1 MTTFNPV
8 LHVGRCVLTL
18 TAVVALAAG
27 VATAA
32 LAQSQAPLAQASVE
46 ALLDA
51 LDAGPMTRSFTRTTP
66 PDESTSECKGKA
78 SGTKTAGGATATG
91 ADGTGTRNLEA
102 VPYAG
107 DTTAGVNLDIAFANA
122 SDKMTPRETALLDNL
137 AKALLN
143 PRLVQAKFAVAGHTD
158 ASGKPE
164 INLELSCARSL
175 AVRDYLAKKGVAGQ
189 RMTAYGFGSKK
200 PMEGTQAA
208 APQNRRVEIRMA
220 P

>member
-1 MTTFNPV
+1 M
-8 LHVGRCVLTL
+8 
-18 TAVVALAAG
+18 
-27 VATAA
+27 
-32 LAQSQAPLAQASVE
+32 LAQSQAPLAEASVE

-51 LDAGPMTRSFTRTTP
+51 LDSGPRTRSFTRTAP
-66 PDESTSECKGKA
+66 PDESTSECKGKPG
-78 SGTKTAGGATATG
+78 GTKAAGGG
-91 ADGTGTRNLEA
+91 ADGSGTRNLEA

-122 SDKMTPRETALLDNL
+122 SDKMSAKETTLLDNL

-143 PRLVQAKFAVAGHTD
+143 PRLVESKFAVAGHTD
-158 ASGKPE
+158 SSGKAE
-164 INLELSCARSL
+164 INLELSCARAL
-175 AVRDYLAKKGVAGQ
+175 AVRAYLAKKGVAGQ

-200 PMEGTQAA
+200 PMEGTQAS

>member
-1 MTTFNPV
+1 MTAFT
-8 LHVGRCVLTL
+8 TL
-18 TAVVALAAG
+18 PRPGLRALALAALLTLAG
-27 VATAA
+27 TVTTPTF
-32 LAQSQAPLAQASVE
+32 AQSQAPLAEASVE

-51 LDAGPMTRSFTRTTP
+51 LDSGPRTRSFTRTTP

-78 SGTKTAGGATATG
+78 GGTKTGGAAAGGANSS
-91 ADGTGTRNLEA
+91 GTRNLEA

-107 DTTAGVNLDIAFANA
+107 DTTAGVNLDIAFGNA
-122 SDKMTPRETALLDNL
+122 SDKMSAKETTLLDNL

-143 PRLVQAKFAVAGHTD
+143 PRLVESKFAVAGHTNS
-158 ASGKPE
+158 SGKAE
-164 INLELSCARSL
+164 INLELSCARAL
-175 AVRDYLAKKGVAGQ
+175 AVRNYLAKKGVADQ

-200 PMEGTQAA
+200 PMEGTQAS